1 MSDFEFIQIYK
12 IFDRYDSELEQ
23 RFINLRNDLYGR
35 TCDFDEVDYLH
46 MMEIVIQRRL
56 LSELRRDV
64 LSMLIDFF
72 AQRAEDA

>member
-35 TCDFDEVDYLH
+35 TRDFDEVDYLH